1 MPAARAA
8 MAPRYPWGPSC
19 MSIPSVKSMSCSSGF
34 NATPSDSLIATLIS
48 IKRPAV
54 SSGRCC
60 DSTRYPREPP
70 LSMIF
75 SDVFRI
81 CEQVSQ
87 RFLGG
92 NSRTS
97 RPEPT
102 HDGRMPSTPHP
113 SRSEPPEPTHDGRM
127 VLSKQ
132 LAHLC
137 TQYRRVKGTQ
147 VCHQLER
154 PLPRGILILTRRT
167 TVRGTTNSTGNN
179 IGLTLD
185 RVFYDAQMPRFQP
198 GCFEPDKRAKHHE
211 RLVVV
216 ELSRHDER
224 HGNRGVQELSGGAAG
239 AQQIGPIQ
247 AARRFGYR
255 SSGQGCG
262 PNRY

>member
-19 MSIPSVKSMSCSSGF
+19 MNIPSLNSISFSSPF
-34 NATPSDSLIATLIS
+34 SPPPRSDPPTPPPLS

-54 SSGRCC
+54 PSGRCC

-92 NSRTS
+92 NPRTI

-127 VLSKQ
+127 VLSQQ

-137 TQYRRVKGTQ
+137 TQYRRV
-147 VCHQLER
+147 
-154 PLPRGILILTRRT
+154 
-167 TVRGTTNSTGNN
+167 
-179 IGLTLD
+179 
-185 RVFYDAQMPRFQP
+185 
-198 GCFEPDKRAKHHE
+198 
-211 RLVVV
+211 
-216 ELSRHDER
+216 
-224 HGNRGVQELSGGAAG
+224 
-239 AQQIGPIQ
+239 
-247 AARRFGYR
+247 
-255 SSGQGCG
+255 
-262 PNRY
+262 

>member
-8 MAPRYPWGPSC
+8 MAPRYPWGPSF

-127 VLSKQ
+127 GLSQQ

-137 TQYRRVKGTQ
+137 PQCRRVEGPQ

-154 PLPRGILILTRRT
+154 PLPRGILILTRGT
-167 TVRGTTNSTGNN
+167 TVGGATNGTNNN
-179 IGLTLD
+179 IGLTLY
-185 RVFYDAQMPRFQP
+185 RVFYDAQMPRFP
-198 GCFEPDKRAKHHE
+198 PVCFEPDKRPKRHE
-211 RLVVV
+211 PLVVV
-216 ELSRHDER
+216 DLGRHDDR
-224 HGNRGVQELSGGAAG
+224 HGNRGVQELSGGTRG
-239 AQQIGPIQ
+239 AQQISPIQ
-247 AARRFGYR
+247 AVRRFRHR

-262 PNRY
+262 PRR